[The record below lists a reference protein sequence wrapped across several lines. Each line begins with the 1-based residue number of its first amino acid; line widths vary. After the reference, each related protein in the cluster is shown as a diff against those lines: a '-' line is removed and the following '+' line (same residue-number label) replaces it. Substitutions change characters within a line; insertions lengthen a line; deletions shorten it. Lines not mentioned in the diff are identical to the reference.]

1 MHDLHNV
8 QVFCFSWSLC
18 SNKTSFGDFFLT
30 VEGVVVVVV
39 VVVVKIVPFIVIKG
53 NKQHMAF
60 FPFSFFSNIII
71 FEIRKT
77 YDRFSP

>member
-1 MHDLHNV
+1 M
-8 QVFCFSWSLC
+8 
-18 SNKTSFGDFFLT
+18 
-30 VEGVVVVVV
+30 EGVVVVVV
-39 VVVVKIVPFIVIKG
+39 VVVVVTIVPFIVIKG
-53 NKQHMAF
+53 NGQHMVF